1 MPNKNGYFDT
11 DNRQLTDVFRELQ
24 QTRLQYENQNAKKA
38 SKITSSNSNTYNKK
52 NVKKASNSNSPH
64 SKTLRI
70 TLIFILLLI
79 AVVMALLGSNSI
91 SAKDP
96 SIELY
101 SPLSEIGKSSVSIE
115 INRHRLN
122 AHNIITSNAAL
133 ETVKQQVVEEKDIP
147 FETLYTER
155 NLLPKGEEVVL
166 QTGTNGKKN
175 VTYVRSYDNGELTE
189 ETILQE

>member
-79 AVVMALLGSNSI
+79 AVVMAAADYKERFNI
-91 SAKDP
+91 SQKL
-96 SIELY
+96 INYGLY
-101 SPLSEIGKSSVSIE
+101 
-115 INRHRLN
+115 
-122 AHNIITSNAAL
+122 
-133 ETVKQQVVEEKDIP
+133 
-147 FETLYTER
+147 
-155 NLLPKGEEVVL
+155 
-166 QTGTNGKKN
+166 
-175 VTYVRSYDNGELTE
+175 
-189 ETILQE
+189 